1 MRLIDA
7 DELIEYLEIENADKW
22 NGDRDSYNT
31 LMKYEIKWAIDDMPT
46 IKPVR
51 CRDCKEFY
59 KDGVFCMC
67 KSLGL
72 VVSDDFSCIHAV
84 RKGDDE

>member
-7 DELIEYLEIENADKW
+7 DEFIKYLEIENTDKW

-46 IKPVR
+46 IEPIR
-51 CRDCKEFY
+51 CGECGHFLRDGSTGTCSWL
-59 KDGVFCMC
+59 GV
-67 KSLGL
+67 
-72 VVSDDFSCIHAV
+72 VVSNDFSCIDAIM
-84 RKGDDE
+84 KGGNE